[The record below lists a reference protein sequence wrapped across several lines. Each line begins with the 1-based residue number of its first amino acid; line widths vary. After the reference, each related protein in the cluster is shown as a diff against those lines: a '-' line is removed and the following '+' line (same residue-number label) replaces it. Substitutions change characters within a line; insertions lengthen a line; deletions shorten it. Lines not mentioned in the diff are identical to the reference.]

1 MTTGARGEAVLKVG
15 EREVPI
21 LFTNRALA
29 NAERAIGRTVL
40 EIARESLQGSMGIGD
55 TAALLQAGM
64 EAARR
69 DRKAGGMQVT
79 VDDAYAVMD
88 EAGFAMVGPALL
100 EALVAVLGYGLK
112 DDEEPADP
120 PA

>member
-1 MTTGARGEAVLKVG
+1 MTTGARGEVTLQVG

-40 EIARESLQGSMGIGD
+40 EIVRSATEGAMGVGD

-88 EAGFAMVGPALL
+88 EAGFAVVGPALL
-100 EALVAVLGYGLK
+100 EGLVAVLGYGLK
-112 DDEEPADP
+112 DEEPADP